1 MIASVN
7 DIISRKQWRMSQPAE
22 GVSIDSQRQPT
33 LVQRIGGMLQHLP
46 PAHRAAVLILQGQGL
61 MRRSR
66 QVADYMRDVPS
77 DQRGLF
83 VGSGA
88 ITLDGWL
95 CSDLVPVRPSIMY
108 LDATKHWPIPSAS
121 FRYIVSEHMLEQVP
135 YDDGLQVL
143 AEAHRILV
151 SGGVLRISITDL
163 DVVRRLPD
171 SDDPEVREYIQWNN
185 RAYGSA
191 AERVDA
197 TNPAHAVNRLMRFF
211 GHTYLW
217 DQTTLRT
224 ALAGVGFHGITRCDP
239 GRSQHAKLVG
249 ADRHAVLIGEA
260 ANRLESL
267 IFEATA

>member
-1 MIASVN
+1 MN
-7 DIISRKQWRMSQPAE
+7 DQNKQGTTGTCLNEPKGSLINPE
-22 GVSIDSQRQPT
+22 CQPT
-33 LVQRIGGMLQHLP
+33 LAQRIGGMLQRLP

-66 QVADYMRDVPS
+66 QVADHMRNVPL

-88 ITLDGWL
+88 MTLDGWL

-108 LDATKHWPIPSAS
+108 LDATKHWPMPSAS
-121 FRYIVSEHMLEQVP
+121 FSYVVCEHMLEQVP

-151 SGGVLRISITDL
+151 SGGVLRISVTDL

-171 SDDPEVREYIQWNN
+171 FHDPEVREYVRWNN
-185 RAYGSA
+185 RTYGSPA
-191 AERVDA
+191 DRADA
-197 TNPAHAVNRLMRFF
+197 TNPAHAVNRLMRSF

-224 ALAGVGFHGITRCDP
+224 ALAGVGFRGITRCDP

-267 IFEATA
+267 VFEATA